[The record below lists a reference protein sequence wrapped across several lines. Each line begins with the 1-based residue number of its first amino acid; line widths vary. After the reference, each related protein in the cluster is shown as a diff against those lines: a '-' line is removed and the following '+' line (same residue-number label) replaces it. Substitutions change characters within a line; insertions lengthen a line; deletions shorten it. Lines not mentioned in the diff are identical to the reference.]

1 MSGSFIISGL
11 LNPIG
16 LISGPVAEAYGIPV
30 TAAVARF
37 GYYTLGVFTG
47 YILSFYIFDHL
58 RLKSVVVIGY
68 GMLAMSL
75 AGLYLIENGP
85 AMMFFLFVIGLI
97 ASVQVCGASTLVS
110 WLWSGNPRQTALI
123 AQDAMFNGGG
133 IVFTAMTTWLLAAN
147 FHWATTYAVVGV
159 IALLIS
165 TIASTTDIK
174 EAKDT
179 DAGSGIQTSWNVGIL
194 AVGVSVLLFLLGKI
208 SIFIWAPQFAE
219 QFLGASTLESGRLLT
234 NIFVGAF
241 CGSLVG
247 TYVVSRMRIDFFL
260 IAMLSIGGTGLYLM
274 ISAQDVPTV
283 MLTGYLVG
291 ASIGATFNGYT
302 AFGLSFVATPN
313 HKNEA
318 YLLLAGGVG
327 AAISPWF
334 SSQIVE
340 ITGKVRDVLLVCLAI
355 QGIVLVS
362 VLLLTL
368 YNRCHQHHTGS
379 GQMLG
384 NNSKGNSD

>member
-1 MSGSFIISGL
+1 
-11 LNPIG
+11 
-16 LISGPVAEAYGIPV
+16 
-30 TAAVARF
+30 
-37 GYYTLGVFTG
+37 
-47 YILSFYIFDHL
+47 
-58 RLKSVVVIGY
+58 
-68 GMLAMSL
+68 
-75 AGLYLIENGP
+75 
-85 AMMFFLFVIGLI
+85 MFFLFVIGLI

-147 FHWATTYAVVGV
+147 FHWATSYAVVGV
-159 IALLIS
+159 IALLIG
-165 TIASTTDIK
+165 TIASTTDVK

-219 QFLGASTLESGRLLT
+219 QFLGASALESGRLLT

-313 HKNEA
+313 HKNVA

-327 AAISPWF
+327 AAIAPWF

-340 ITGKVRDVLLVCLAI
+340 ITGKVRDALLVCLAI

-368 YNRCHQHHTGS
+368 YNRCHQHHTGP